1 MLQKG
6 KKTRAFF
13 LFFSFSLLS
22 YLGILYWIPGIMI
35 NHGGVSPFLSILG
48 LLLLAVFLSLFT
60 GLAGIMVEK
69 ALFKTPY
76 SLYLIPL
83 IWVGKD
89 LVLEKILSGFPWALA
104 GYSQAKNLYF
114 IQVAEFGGIH
124 LITALVIMINI
135 FLFQALKDRRR
146 QPLIALL
153 IAIVSLY
160 STGYF
165 LVKAQARTDRD
176 LPVHRAG
183 IIQPN
188 YMHELIYGEIK
199 QQKLDHLFALS
210 RQLAAQGAEFVI
222 WPEYTVP
229 MFPLQNT
236 HELSQFRRF
245 AAGYV
250 PIIAGFDDYEEKDRF
265 YNTAFVFAKEG
276 VEKYHKVHLTP
287 FGEYIPFR
295 KFLFMVKSIVSEIGD
310 FSFGKDIRP
319 LTLNGHRVAT
329 PICYEIIFPE
339 LVRAF
344 IARGGELIITISN
357 DSWVGDTSSPAQ
369 IFYMAV
375 FRAVE
380 NRRYLLRAT
389 STGISALIAPGG
401 EIIYRSAWARE
412 DRFTADFTYRQQKTV
427 FTVCG
432 YLFPYLCLAFLVF
445 YFTLLPGL
453 RQLSGKKKKISS

>member
-1 MLQKG
+1 MWVLQKG
-6 KKTRAFF
+6 KKLRAFF
-13 LFFSFSLLS
+13 LFFSSSLLS
-22 YLGILYWIPGIMI
+22 YLGILYWLPGIMI
-35 NHGGVSPFLSILG
+35 RHGGVSPFLSFLG
-48 LLLLAVFLSLFT
+48 LLLLAVFLSLFA

-83 IWVGKD
+83 IWVSKD

-124 LITALVIMINI
+124 LITALVIMVNI
-135 FLFQALKDRRR
+135 FLFQALKHRRR
-146 QPLIALL
+146 QALIALL
-153 IAIVSLY
+153 IGIVSLY
-160 STGYF
+160 SVGYF
-165 LVKAQARTDRD
+165 LVKAQERADRD
-176 LPVHRAG
+176 LPGHRAG

-199 QQKLDHLFALS
+199 QQKLDRLFGLS
-210 RQLAAQGAEFVI
+210 RQLAAQGAEFVV

-229 MFPLQNT
+229 MFPLQNS
-236 HELSQFRRF
+236 HELSQFQRF
-245 AAGYV
+245 VAAYV
-250 PIIAGFDDYEEKDRF
+250 PIIAGFDDIEEGDRF
-265 YNTAFVFAKEG
+265 YNTAFLFKKEG

-287 FGEYIPFR
+287 FGEYVPFR

-339 LVRAF
+339 LVREF

-357 DSWVGDTSSPAQ
+357 DSWVGDTSSPYQ

-389 STGISALIAPGG
+389 STGISALMAPSGK
-401 EIIYRSAWARE
+401 ILYRSAWARE
-412 DRFTADFTYRQQKTV
+412 DRFTADFKYREEKTI
-427 FTVCG
+427 FTSWG
-432 YLFPYLCLAFLVF
+432 YLFPYFCLAFLVF
-445 YFTLLPGL
+445 YFTLLPWFFRL
-453 RQLSGKKKKISS
+453 TGKGGVK